1 MLKLTKIADDKA
13 IESLPSI
20 WPIDKDVTNKPMEAK
35 FYADAISR
43 LTALNDER
51 KEVKRRVER
60 LRRLKSV
67 IDPLQTKDGASGIQ
81 ENLITRNGEVEKELE
96 KMRMLLV
103 RVAGR
108 VGTLPEATKVK
119 KEEDE
124 VKPLSSLRKRGIDDL
139 LGDKDV
145 FPTN

>member
-1 MLKLTKIADDKA
+1 M
-13 IESLPSI
+13 
-20 WPIDKDVTNKPMEAK
+20 WPVDKDVTNLPMEAK

-43 LTALNDER
+43 LKALNDQR
-51 KEVKRRVER
+51 SEVKQRVER
-60 LRRLKSV
+60 LRRLKYT
-67 IDPLQTKDGASGIQ
+67 IDPLQTEEGGAGIQ

-108 VGTLPEATKVK
+108 VGTLPEATAVK

-124 VKPLSSLRKRGIDDL
+124 IKPLSSLRKRGIDEL

-145 FPTN
+145 FPAN